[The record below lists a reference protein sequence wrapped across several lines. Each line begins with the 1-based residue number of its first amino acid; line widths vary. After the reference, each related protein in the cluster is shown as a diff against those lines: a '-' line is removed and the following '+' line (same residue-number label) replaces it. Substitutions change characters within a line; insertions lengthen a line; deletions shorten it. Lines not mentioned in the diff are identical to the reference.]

1 MEKKVVVG
9 NEALEEFRERLERWG
24 ELCAQLRELY
34 YKYLDLAAFRSD
46 KCYFPG
52 RRCKRSW
59 KRQYDVGDLTLMWTY
74 IANTAPLCGKLMRAL
89 AEVEYKIRKRALE
102 SLEKYGGVE
111 KMGKLN
117 IAYIRL
123 KRPVYGYVVLWN
135 NKLYV
140 VWGEFNGLPRESKS
154 RAVEI
159 ERRVLETIGRYK
171 RGEKAELEVEEYTI
185 DDEYKRLWLEVPLP
199 EGVSKL
205 LGVKGEAPVALFRN
219 LGWLLSDDRRT
230 ELAHV
235 SGNPG
240 QTALRL
246 FDWIA
251 LVKYVVEKLKL
262 GEDKPLVFKLAVHR
276 VVKTKAGENPNIS
289 VRPIGISADVI
300 KDVYLHFGISL
311 GEPKE
316 VIAYGYKI
324 VSELNNTAIKRYKN
338 ESVIDDVS
346 SWIALSAMLST
357 LIIGDGTVYPY
368 VVTISVK
375 AKSEPS
381 LEGEVAPVK
390 ELAKALRVSYYGHRV
405 VLWPRLM
412 KLIVPAS
419 PVPAFE
425 KTVKLY
431 KILLEYPVAV
441 LIEVGRVSYLLND
454 AGKGLFKIT
463 GKKAIELY
471 ELLKRVGVKANYN
484 GRYLYVKSKY
494 LMALARHRD
503 FKIKFLNQIE
513 KEAIKR
519 VSPATSVPN
528 YEALKSVLEK
538 IAEVARLSLRR
549 SKGYKSIVILL
560 KDKSKF
566 EEVVKLLDAS
576 GLRFSIWRKERI
588 IAINE
593 QTLVEAIL
601 RIMPHL
607 FSNTC
612 MFSVPT
618 PSFYIS
624 FVN

>member
-1 MEKKVVVG
+1 MEREVVI
-9 NEALEEFRERLERWG
+9 NRALEEFRERLLRWD

-34 YKYLDLAAFRSD
+34 YKYLDLAAFRSE

-52 RRCKRSW
+52 RKCKRSW
-59 KRQYDVGDLTLMWTY
+59 KREYDLGDLTLMWTY
-74 IANTAPLCGKLMRAL
+74 ILNTAPLCGKLMRAL
-89 AEVEYKIRKRALE
+89 AEVEYKIRLRALE

-117 IAYIRL
+117 IVYTRL
-123 KRPVYGYVVLWN
+123 KKPVCGYAVLWN
-135 NKLYV
+135 DKLYV
-140 VWGEFNGLPRESKS
+140 IWGEFNGLPRESKS
-154 RAVEI
+154 RVVEI

-171 RGEKAELEVEEYTI
+171 RGEEVELEVEEYTI

-199 EGVSKL
+199 ENVSKL
-205 LGVKGEAPVALFRN
+205 LGGKGEAPVTLFRN

-230 ELAHV
+230 ELAHI
-235 SGNPG
+235 SSNPG

-251 LVKYVVEKLKL
+251 LVKYAVEKLKL
-262 GEDKPLVFKLAVHR
+262 GEDKPLVFKLVIHR
-276 VVKTKAGENPNIS
+276 VVKTKAGGNPNIS
-289 VRPIGISADVI
+289 VRPIGTSADVI
-300 KDVYLHFGISL
+300 KDVYLRFGISL

-324 VSELNNTAIKRYKN
+324 ISELNNMAIKRYKN

-346 SWIALSAMLST
+346 SWIALSAILSM

-381 LEGEVAPVK
+381 FEGEVAPVK

-405 VLWPRLM
+405 ILWPRLM

-419 PVPAFE
+419 PTPAFK
-425 KTVKLY
+425 KTAKLY

-441 LIEVGRVSYLLND
+441 LIEVGGASYLLSD
-454 AGKGLFKIT
+454 AGKGLYKAT
-463 GKKAIELY
+463 GKKAVELY

-494 LMALARHRD
+494 LMTLAQHRD
-503 FKIKFLNQIE
+503 FKIKFLNQME
-513 KEAIKR
+513 KETIKR
-519 VSPATSVPN
+519 VLPASSVPN
-528 YEALKSVLEK
+528 YETLKSILEK
-538 IAEVARLSLRR
+538 IAEVARFSLRR

-612 MFSVPT
+612 TFSIST
-618 PSFYIS
+618 LFFYIS